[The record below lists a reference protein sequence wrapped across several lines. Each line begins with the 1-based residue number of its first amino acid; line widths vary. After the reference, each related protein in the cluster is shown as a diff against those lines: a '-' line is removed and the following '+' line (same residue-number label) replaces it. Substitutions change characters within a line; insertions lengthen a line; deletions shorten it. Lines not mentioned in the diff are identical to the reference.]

1 MLQHWQRSKL
11 SLQKHNWIE
20 IGIESILT
28 NKDSEGVRYLQH
40 FLKDYT
46 TLTGAHVN
54 AGCKKCIAHYFNNY
68 VNLISD
74 MENDCKYRLHKKREG
89 LPLAFGSNIRVTN
102 RNITD
107 EYAEALINRFSKIK
121 TDFDISYLFSKFP
134 VQEVEQIQE
143 VEVKETPKPRKKRKT
158 KK

>member
-1 MLQHWQRSKL
+1 LH
-11 SLQKHNWIE
+11 KHNWIE

-28 NKDSEGVRYLQH
+28 SKDSEGVRYLQH

-46 TLTGAHVN
+46 SLTGAHVN
-54 AGCKKCIAHYFNNY
+54 AGCNKCIAHYFNNY

-107 EYAEALINRFSKIK
+107 EYAKKLIERYSEVKK
-121 TDFDISYLFSKFP
+121 DFDISYLFAKYP
-134 VQEVEQIQE
+134 VQEVEVIQE
-143 VEVKETPKPRKKRKT
+143 VESKETPKPKRKR
-158 KK
+158 KSNK

>member
-1 MLQHWQRSKL
+1 LHR
-11 SLQKHNWIE
+11 HNWID

-28 NKDSEGVRYLQH
+28 NKDGEGVRYLQH

-54 AGCKKCIAHYFNNY
+54 AGCNKCIAKYYNNY

-74 MENDCKYRLHKKREG
+74 MENDCNYKLHKKREG

-102 RNITD
+102 RNLTD
-107 EYAEALINRFSKIK
+107 DYAKKLIKRYQDVKK
-121 TDFDISYLFSKFP
+121 DFDISYLFSKFP
-134 VQEVEQIQE
+134 VQEVEVKEVQE
-143 VEVKETPKPRKKRKT
+143 VEVKETEKPKRKRKS